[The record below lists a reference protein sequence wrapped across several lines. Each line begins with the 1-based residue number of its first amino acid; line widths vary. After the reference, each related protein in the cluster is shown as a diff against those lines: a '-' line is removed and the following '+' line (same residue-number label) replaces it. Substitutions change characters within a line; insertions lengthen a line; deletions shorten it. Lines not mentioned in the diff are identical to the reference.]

1 MIACISDQF
10 LCNLKKN
17 LTYVLTVKNYKKT
30 LLNQIMRFNVN
41 EYLYVLK
48 GVNFSLKSHIGVVR
62 LYKTHT

>member
-17 LTYVLTVKNYKKT
+17 LTYVLTVKHYKKPFS
-30 LLNQIMRFNVN
+30 IKFMRFNVN